1 MGKTEY
7 QIKMDYSHA
16 MAEADKLEK
25 IAKKMD
31 QLMQNNF
38 KNCMTRINSDWKG
51 EAATKYKNKGNK
63 VISNVGTLSKDLKK
77 TAQTV
82 RKIAKNTYQAEKHAL
97 ELAKKRTYH

>member
-7 QIKMDYSHA
+7 QIKMDYNHA
-16 MAEADKLEK
+16 MAEADKLER

-38 KNCMTRINSDWKG
+38 KNCMERIASDWRS
-51 EAATKYKNKGNK
+51 ESSTKYKNKGNK
-63 VISNVGTLSKDLKK
+63 VIGNVGTLSKDLKK

>member
-7 QIKMDYSHA
+7 QIKMDYNHA
-16 MAEADKLEK
+16 IKEADKLER

-31 QLMQNNF
+31 HLMQKDL
-38 KNCMTRINSDWKG
+38 KNCMARIAADWKG
-51 EAATKYKNKGNK
+51 EASTKYRNKSNR
-63 VISNVGTLSKDLKK
+63 VINNVETLSKELKN

-82 RKIAKNTYQAEKHAL
+82 RTIAKNTYQAEKHAL